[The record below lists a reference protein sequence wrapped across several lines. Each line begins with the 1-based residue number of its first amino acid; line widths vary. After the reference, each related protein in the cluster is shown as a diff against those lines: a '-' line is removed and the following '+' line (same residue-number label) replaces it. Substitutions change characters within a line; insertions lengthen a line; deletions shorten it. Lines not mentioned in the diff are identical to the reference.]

1 MKPPGRCAVLTPH
14 TGPAIAPI
22 RKSSRMNAPVHTT
35 VLDLF
40 RLDGNAAL
48 VTGASRGLGRA
59 LAIAL
64 AEAGADIL
72 AVDIGELDQVA
83 KEVRARGVRCATRT
97 ADLGHLTPETA
108 TELISWARD
117 RVPAS
122 DDPGQQRRHH
132 PPWPGDRN
140 HATDWSA
147 VLDLNLTTPF
157 LLSQA
162 FARAALDDNAAASI
176 INIASINSF
185 QGGMEVPSYAA
196 SKHGI
201 LGLTRALANEWAA
214 HRIRVNAIAP
224 GYMETEFT
232 AAHREDPARAENML
246 RRIPTGTWGRPEDLA
261 GAAVFLASAASS
273 YVTGTALSV
282 DGGWLSR

>member
-1 MKPPGRCAVLTPH
+1 
-14 TGPAIAPI
+14 
-22 RKSSRMNAPVHTT
+22 MNAPVHTP

-40 RLDGNAAL
+40 RLDGNAAI

-64 AEAGADIL
+64 AEAGADIV

-97 ADLGHLTPETA
+97 TDLGHLTPETA
-108 TELISWARD
+108 TELISWAGTEFPHPTILVNNAGIIR
-117 RVPAS
+117 RGPATDTTPS
-122 DDPGQQRRHH
+122 
-132 PPWPGDRN
+132 
-140 HATDWSA
+140 DWSA

-162 FARAALDDNAAASI
+162 FAQVALDGNAAASI

-201 LGLTRALANEWAA
+201 LGLTRALANEWAP

-232 AAHREDPARAENML
+232 AAHRDDPARAENML
-246 RRIPTGTWGRPEDLA
+246 RRIPAGVWGRPEDLA

-273 YVTGTALSV
+273 YITGTALSV